1 MPTVRVPAF
10 GRSGGAD
17 FGLYSCSIRH
27 GDTAQAAVDRSQA
40 TDHGGKGHAAA
51 GTDLVDMTAAPD
63 LVVGDDGN
71 ARCRW
76 GASDDLYRA
85 YHDTEWGR
93 PVTDERGL
101 YEKLCLECLQSG
113 LSWALILRKRDGIRD
128 AFAGFDP
135 DTVAAFGAAEL
146 AALLQDP
153 RVIRN
158 RRKLE
163 AIVRN
168 AEATVSMRDETPLP
182 ELVWSFR
189 LPDRAAAPRS
199 YDDLAPTTPESKA
212 LAKELKRRGFVF
224 VGPTTVYSTMQA
236 VGVVNDHLAG
246 CFVRDDVEAARRG
259 FSAADR

>member
-1 MPTVRVPAF
+1 LA
-10 GRSGGAD
+10 S
-17 FGLYSCSIRH
+17 
-27 GDTAQAAVDRSQA
+27 
-40 TDHGGKGHAAA
+40 
-51 GTDLVDMTAAPD
+51 DLVE
-63 LVVGDDGN
+63 GDDGRL
-71 ARCRW
+71 RCRW
-76 GASDDLYRA
+76 GAGDEEYRA

-93 PVTDERGL
+93 PVLDERGL

-135 DTVAAFGAAEL
+135 DVVAAYGEAEL
-146 AALLQDP
+146 ERLLEDA

-163 AIVRN
+163 AIVGN
-168 AEATVSMRDETPLP
+168 AQATVALRDDVPLP

-189 LPDRAAAPRS
+189 RATGRAPRG
-199 YDDLAPTTPESKA
+199 YAELASTSDESKQ
-212 LAKELKRRGFVF
+212 LAKELKRRGFTF

-246 CFVRDDVEAARRG
+246 CYVRDEVENSRKESKKA
-259 FSAADR
+259 FPS